1 MDRYGRITIKL
12 NEVLERSG
20 LSKNKL
26 CQRAEIQHTQL
37 NRYCSNNVSLLD
49 IDVLARMCTVLN
61 CKIEDILEFNP
72 PEKEE

>member
-1 MDRYGRITIKL
+1 VDRYGRITIKL

>member
-1 MDRYGRITIKL
+1 MDRYGHINIKL
-12 NEVLERSG
+12 NEVLEASG

-37 NRYCSNNVSLLD
+37 NRYCNNDISLLD

-61 CKIEDILEFNP
+61 CKIEDILEFIP
-72 PEKEE
+72 PQKEE

>member
-1 MDRYGRITIKL
+1 MDRYGHINIKL
-12 NEVLERSG
+12 NEVLEASG

-37 NRYCSNNVSLLD
+37 NRYCNNDISLLD

-61 CKIEDILEFNP
+61 CKIEDILEFIP
-72 PEKEE
+72 PQKEK